1 MEVKYLLPSN
11 DFVLKNQI
19 SGNLN
24 ETEASYYIFHDITM
38 LSARGRLAIRLID
51 KRVTYWRLKSM
62 QIS

>member
-24 ETEASYYIFHDITM
+24 ETKASYYIFHDITM
-38 LSARGRLAIRLID
+38 LSAKGEVGNKVD
-51 KRVTYWRLKSM
+51 
-62 QIS
+62 